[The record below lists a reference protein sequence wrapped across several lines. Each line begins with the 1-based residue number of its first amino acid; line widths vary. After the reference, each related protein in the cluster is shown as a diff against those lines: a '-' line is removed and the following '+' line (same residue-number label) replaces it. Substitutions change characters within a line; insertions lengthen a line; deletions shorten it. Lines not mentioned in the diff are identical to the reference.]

1 MRACEAATVAR
12 IRQLVQRHQDAHGS
26 ERGAE
31 ARRVNGH
38 LRALIADE
46 QRYRCA
52 LCGSLFSGGYHID
65 HKRPQCQRG
74 TSDRSNLWALCLIC
88 HARKT
93 ALEQS
98 MRVEAARQAAREA
111 RAGTDVDW
119 RAGTSVDWRA
129 GTSVD
134 WRAGADVDWRAGA
147 GVGLPGG
154 EAYESL
160 VRSRAVRQAHG
171 SGDGGTRADA
181 CREVRLLA
189 DWDAPFLFDP

>member
-1 MRACEAATVAR
+1 MRACEAATD
-12 IRQLVQRHQDAHGS
+12 QDAHGS

-111 RAGTDVDW
+111 GARAGTNVDWRAGTDVDW
-119 RAGTSVDWRA
+119 RAG
-129 GTSVD
+129 
-134 WRAGADVDWRAGA
+134 AD
-147 GVGLPGG
+147 VGLPGG

-160 VRSRAVRQAHG
+160 VRSRAVRPAHG

>member
-1 MRACEAATVAR
+1 MRFGTERVIVRARVSMHACEAATVAR

-88 HARKT
+88 HGRKT

-98 MRVEAARQAAREA
+98 MRVEAAREAAA
-111 RAGTDVDW
+111 RAGNGLSLACGQAHESPV
-119 RAGTSVDWRA
+119 RGHAG
-129 GTSVD
+129 
-134 WRAGADVDWRAGA
+134 
-147 GVGLPGG
+147 
-154 EAYESL
+154 
-160 VRSRAVRQAHG
+160 RQAHAPPG
-171 SGDGGTRADA
+171 HARSSLGDGGTRADA

-189 DWDAPFLFDP
+189 DWDGPFLFDP